1 MWQADRTATLKKSIY
16 AHQNLYK
23 YEGKETWWSPKV
35 GELPETHK
43 MFPGN
48 VYRERLSKP
57 NRLDC
62 LSMNFAT
69 RPQWAVKSV
78 SASVRKWCRQS
89 VTFPV

>member
-16 AHQNLYK
+16 VHQSLYK

-48 VYRERLSKP
+48 VYRERLH
-57 NRLDC
+57 LY
-62 LSMNFAT
+62 T
-69 RPQWAVKSV
+69 I
-78 SASVRKWCRQS
+78 QS
-89 VTFPV
+89 PTGWIVCQ